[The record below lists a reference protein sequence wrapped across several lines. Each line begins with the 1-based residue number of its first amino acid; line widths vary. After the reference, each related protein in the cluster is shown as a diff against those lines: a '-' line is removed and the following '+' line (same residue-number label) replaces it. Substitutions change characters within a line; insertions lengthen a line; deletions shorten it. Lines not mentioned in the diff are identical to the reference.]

1 MNILTQYRIV
11 ALFAAG
17 IFGLFNI
24 GIPVVI
30 AACPM
35 AEYGSGPMCAEC
47 AGEIGSNAE
56 RLTSLEDTSCCA
68 TVIVADRNTNE
79 FLQSRAALSHVESVD
94 IISVLPSMV
103 ETSKGHNA
111 LITLDSH
118 SCLPPRFEDIPIFNS
133 SLLI

>member
-1 MNILTQYRIV
+1 MNILTKYRIV

-35 AEYGSGPMCAEC
+35 AEYGSGPMCTEC

-79 FLQSRAALSHVESVD
+79 FVQWKVALSHLDRTD
-94 IISVLPSMV
+94 IVGVLPSV
-103 ETSKGHNA
+103 AGTSNGQNS
-111 LITLDSH
+111 LITFNNS
-118 SCLPPRFEDIPIFNS
+118 SPSPPRFEDIPIFNS